1 MKFSVIAEDGTARRC
16 VLKLNGKRLDTPAFI
31 PVATL
36 ASVRGLDARDL
47 KELGV
52 QAVIANTY
60 HLHMKPGDELIR
72 EYGGIHSFMSFD
84 GIVMTDSGGFQ
95 AFSLGF
101 GMEHGVGK
109 IADNIFLENLRQEN
123 LENRS
128 GKKWAYVDDEGVTF
142 RDPLYSRRARL
153 TPELSMKIQSNLGSD
168 IIFAFDECTSPLSDY
183 EYTKKAME
191 RTHRWA
197 LKCLESYDRK
207 QKIFGIV
214 QGGEY
219 RDLRI
224 ESARFINSL
233 PFDGFGIGGSLGKSK
248 SDMLNILEW
257 VVPELDPERPRHLL
271 GIGGV
276 DDIFESVE
284 RGVDTFD
291 CVTPTR
297 WARRGV
303 VFVTPESGGNRR
315 NKFRMHIKR
324 SEFRTDHGPIDE
336 SCECFVCQTYSRAY
350 LRHLFKANELT
361 FFRLA
366 SYHNLH
372 FMMTLMERIRE
383 SIESGTFQT
392 LKREWLPDQPA

>member
-1 MKFSVIAEDGTARRC
+1 MKFEIIAEDGRARRGI
-16 VLKLNGKRLDTPAFI
+16 LNLNGKKLDTPAFI

-36 ASVRGLDARDL
+36 ASVRGLDSRDL
-47 KELGV
+47 REIGV

-60 HLHMKPGDELIR
+60 HLHMKPGDEVVKR
-72 EYGGIHSFMSFD
+72 MGGIHRFMGYD

-109 IADNIFLENLRQEN
+109 IANNIFLEGLRESHFRG
-123 LENRS
+123 E
-128 GKKWAYVDDEGVTF
+128 KWAFVDDDGVIF
-142 RDPLYSRRARL
+142 KDPLYSRKSRL
-153 TPELSMKIQSNLGSD
+153 TPEISMKIQSNIGSD

-183 EYTKKAME
+183 SYTAKALE

-197 LKCLESYDRK
+197 LRCLESYNRK

-214 QGGEY
+214 QGGEF
-219 RDLRI
+219 RDLRVK
-224 ESARFINSL
+224 SARFISSL

-248 SDMLNILEW
+248 MDMLNIIDWIIPL
-257 VVPELDPERPRHLL
+257 LDREKPVHLL

-276 DDIFESVE
+276 EDIFESVE
-284 RGVDTFD
+284 RGIDTFD

-303 VFVTPESGGNRR
+303 VFISPESGGNKA
-315 NKFRMHIKR
+315 NKFRIHIKR
-324 SEFRTDHGPIDE
+324 SELRYDRSPVDSWCDCH
-336 SCECFVCQTYSRAY
+336 VCQEHSKGY

-366 SYHNLH
+366 SYHNTY
-372 FMMTLMERIRE
+372 FMQKLMREIRE
-383 SIESGTFQT
+383 SIEQGNFQE
-392 LKREWLPDQPA
+392 LKKKWLGE

>member
-1 MKFSVIAEDGTARRC
+1 MKFSITAEDGMARRG
-16 VLKLNGKRLDTPAFI
+16 VLKVNGKRLDTPAFI

-36 ASVRGLDARDL
+36 ASVRGLDGRDL
-47 KELGV
+47 EEMGV

-72 EYGGIHSFMSFD
+72 EYGGIHRFMSFD

-101 GMEHGVGK
+101 GKEHGVGK
-109 IADNIFLENLRQEN
+109 IANNIFLEGLREV
-123 LENRS
+123 EFR
-128 GKKWAYVDDEGVTF
+128 GEKWAYVDDDGVTF
-142 RDPLYSRRARL
+142 RDPLYSRKVRL
-153 TPELSMKIQSNLGSD
+153 TPEKSMKIQSNLGSD

-183 EYTKKAME
+183 EYTKRAME

-197 LKCLESYDRK
+197 HRCLESYDKK

-224 ESARFINSL
+224 ASARFIASL
-233 PFDGFGIGGSLGKSK
+233 PFHGFGIGGSLGKSK
-248 SDMLNILEW
+248 RDMLNILEW

-271 GIGGV
+271 GIGGI

-303 VFVTPESGGNRR
+303 VFVSPESGGSRR
-315 NKFRMHIKR
+315 SKFRIHIKR
-324 SEFRTDHGPIDE
+324 SEFRTDRSPIDR
-336 SCECFVCQTYSRAY
+336 SCDCFVCQTYSKAY
-350 LRHLFKANELT
+350 LRHLFKASELT

-366 SYHNLH
+366 SYHNVY
-372 FMMTLMERIRE
+372 FMMNLMEQIRE
-383 SIESGTFQT
+383 SVESGTFQE
-392 LKREWLPDQPA
+392 LKKRWLSQ